1 MNEMSTPLQT
11 DSLQDRITAFASG
24 LSYAAL
30 STEEI
35 AATKCR
41 IIDTFAATFT
51 GFFSD
56 VAQNARR
63 YAVEF
68 PAPDGATIIGTRT
81 RTTPETAAF
90 VNAIASRQA
99 EWNDVY
105 MSRGGGGAHPSD
117 VTLPI
122 LAAAEYAGASG
133 REFMTAVVIAYEI
146 YLGISDV
153 ARIAGFDQ
161 SNIAGIAVAAAAGR
175 VLGLTAEQLHHAVAI
190 CAVANNPLQQT
201 RRAQLSMWKAAA
213 AGQAGKAGVSAALMA
228 SAGFEGPQFP
238 FEGVAG
244 WNKVVAKNE
253 FTVRGLDPTRGP
265 YRIVDSLIKPRAS
278 CAVTMSSIFAAED
291 AAKKVR
297 AQDVEHVL
305 VEVYQS
311 AKDGVGSGAERWN
324 PTSSETADHS
334 IPYVVAAAL
343 TDGYVG
349 PRQFKDDRLWDP
361 ELRALIQ
368 KVEVVANGEFTEAYE
383 RNPREHHTRVT
394 VQTRQ
399 GKTVVGS
406 AGGTAHEDMGKAKT
420 TAETEAKF
428 KALVQDTLGG
438 QRTQTALERMW
449 QLDIIDDV
457 REVPGLFSI
466 F

>member
-1 MNEMSTPLQT
+1 MNEMSTLHT

-30 STEEI
+30 SAEEI
-35 AATKCR
+35 SATKCR

-56 VAQNARR
+56 VAQAARQ
-63 YAVEF
+63 YASEF
-68 PAPDGATIIGTRT
+68 AIEDGATIIGTRI
-81 RTTPETAAF
+81 RTSPETAAF
-90 VNAIASRQA
+90 VNATASRQA

-122 LAAAEYAGASG
+122 LAAAEYAGATG

-161 SNIAGIAVAAAAGR
+161 SNIAGIAVAAASGR
-175 VLGLTAEQLHHAVAI
+175 VLGLTSQQLHHAVAI

-228 SAGFEGPQFP
+228 KAGFEGPQFP

-253 FTVRGLDPTRGP
+253 FTVGGLDPKGGP
-265 YRIVDSLIKPRAS
+265 YRIMDSLIKPRAS
-278 CAVTMSSIFAAED
+278 CAVTISSIFAAED

-297 AQDVEHVL
+297 AQDVEHVV

-311 AKDGVGSGAERWN
+311 AKDGVGSGEQRWN
-324 PTSSETADHS
+324 PTSRETADHS

-343 TDGYVG
+343 TDGCVG
-349 PRQFKDDRLWDP
+349 PRQFKDDRLWDR
-361 ELRALIQ
+361 ELRALMQ
-368 KVEVVANGEFTEAYE
+368 KIEVVANDEFTEAYE
-383 RNPREHHTRVT
+383 RFPREHLTRVT
-394 VQTRQ
+394 VQTKQ
-399 GKTVVGS
+399 GKTVVGN
-406 AGGTAHEDMGKAKT
+406 AGGAAYEDMGKAKT
-420 TAETEAKF
+420 TAEMEGKF
-428 KALVQDTLGG
+428 KALVEDYLGT
-438 QRTQTALERMW
+438 QRTRTALERLW
-449 QLDIIDDV
+449 RLETIDDV
-457 REVPGLFSI
+457 REVSGLFSML
-466 F
+466 